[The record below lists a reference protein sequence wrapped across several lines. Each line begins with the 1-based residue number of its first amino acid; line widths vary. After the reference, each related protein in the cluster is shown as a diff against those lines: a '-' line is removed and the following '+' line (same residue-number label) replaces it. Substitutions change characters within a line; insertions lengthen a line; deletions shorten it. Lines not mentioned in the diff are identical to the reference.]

1 MRVTIHD
8 TIENLWADFRVL
20 LLLSDHTYLSVGN
33 LLAWAL
39 MVTSLAPLYLPVAF
53 CVKSCSVY
61 IGRISRSQLQHNS
74 HASLDL
80 ALENKVTAV
89 SLSCSSFSGPRS
101 SSSTNA
107 SAWPWAHFLKW
118 SSHHA
123 HPHSFPPISPAT
135 PAATHSVSRHCSY
148 PLERRSTP
156 AENHC

>member
-1 MRVTIHD
+1 M
-8 TIENLWADFRVL
+8 L
-20 LLLSDHTYLSVGN
+20 LLLSEHIYLSAGN
-33 LLAWAL
+33 LVAWAL
-39 MVTSLAPLYLPVAF
+39 MVTSLAPLYLHVAF

-61 IGRISRSQLQHNS
+61 SGRMSRFLNRITVTSRSQLKANS
-74 HASLDL
+74 RASLDL
-80 ALENKVTAV
+80 ASENKVTAV